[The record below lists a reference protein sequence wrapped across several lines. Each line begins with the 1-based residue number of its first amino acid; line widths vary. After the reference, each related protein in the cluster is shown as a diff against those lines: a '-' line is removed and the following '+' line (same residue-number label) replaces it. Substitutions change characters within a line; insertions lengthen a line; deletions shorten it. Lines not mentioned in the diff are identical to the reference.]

1 MSFSIEA
8 FIKIL
13 LLFLHLPSSIC
24 QLSLDALKPN
34 HPIRDGDILVSSA
47 QIFALGF
54 FSPGNPQHRYVGVWY
69 NKVPEQTVVWV
80 ANRDN
85 PVNDSYGVLSINGD
99 GGLVIHG
106 KDPSSPLWSA
116 NVTLSSPYNFIA
128 KLLDTGNLVLLEN
141 GSQRVVWEGFNY
153 PSDTLLSFMKMGL
166 NRRSGL
172 EWHLTSWKS
181 KDDPGTGSFTYG
193 IDPMGF
199 PQLFLCKGR
208 EALWRAGPWIGDRLS
223 ALPVMTATVYNA
235 SFVNNEDEISLVFAV
250 AKESLITR
258 VVIDESGI
266 FQAFVWNDQWIK
278 FYSHPTEWC
287 DYYGQCGPNTNCDS
301 EKDYK
306 LACTCLPGFESKSPS
321 LSVGE
326 SGCIRK
332 AGASICQN
340 GEGFV
345 KVACVKIP
353 DSSMAYVN
361 MSMSLEECKQKCLM
375 DCSCTA
381 YTSADDRGGGI
392 GCVTWHGDLMD
403 MRTVSDVGQDLY
415 VRVDV
420 TSLGSVLRECERQ
433 MDLNHMY

>member
-1 MSFSIEA
+1 MSSSIKA

-13 LLFLHLPSSIC
+13 LLFLLLPSSIC

-34 HPIRDGDILVSSA
+34 LPIKDGDILVSST
-47 QIFALGF
+47 QIFALGALEILSTAMLEF
-54 FSPGNPQHRYVGVWY
+54 GITKFQSKPLSGLRTETTQSMIPMECYRSMVM
-69 NKVPEQTVVWV
+69 E
-80 ANRDN
+80 AL
-85 PVNDSYGVLSINGD
+85 SYMERTQI
-99 GGLVIHG
+99 
-106 KDPSSPLWSA
+106 
-116 NVTLSSPYNFIA
+116 
-128 KLLDTGNLVLLEN
+128 
-141 GSQRVVWEGFNY
+141 
-153 PSDTLLSFMKMGL
+153 GL

-181 KDDPGTGSFTYG
+181 KDDPGTGSCTYG

-199 PQLFLCKGR
+199 PQFFLRKGR
-208 EALWRAGPWIGDRLS
+208 EALWRTGPWIGDKLN
-223 ALPVMTATVYNA
+223 ALPVMTATFYNA
-235 SFVNNEDEISLVFAV
+235 SFVNNEDEISLVFAI
-250 AKESLITR
+250 AKDSLITR

-266 FQAFVWNDQWIK
+266 LQVFVWNDQWIK

-332 AGASICQN
+332 AGASTCQN

-345 KVACVKIP
+345 KVARVKIP
-353 DSSMAYVN
+353 DSSTAYVN
-361 MSMSLEECKQKCLM
+361 MSMSLEECKQNCLM

-403 MRTVSDVGQDLY
+403 MRTFSDIGQDLY

-420 TSLGSVLRECERQ
+420 TSLGL
-433 MDLNHMY
+433 LT